1 MKMWLLYSALILVGL
16 VLLAAGVLG
25 VLGRFLP
32 KEHTSSGSI
41 DLDAPQE
48 QVYAL
53 INDIG
58 AFPDWC
64 KDFTRMERLPD
75 QDGKERWRQFM
86 GRNSFTSVN
95 ELMEPPRRVVR
106 RVDDDNKLFG
116 GTWDHV
122 IEPTGPSACRLTIT
136 ERGHVNSDIPRAMM
150 HYIIGEDYT
159 IKKFLKA
166 VKAKTSSTKAG

>member
-1 MKMWLLYSALILVGL
+1 MWFLYAALILVGL

-32 KEHTSSGSI
+32 KVHTSSGSV
-41 DLDAPQE
+41 DLNAPHE
-48 QVYAL
+48 EVYAL

-64 KDFTRMERLPD
+64 KEFTRMERLPD
-75 QDGKERWRQFM
+75 KDGKEQWRQFM

-106 RVDDDNKLFG
+106 VVNDDNNLFC
-116 GTWDHV
+116 GTWNHV
-122 IEPTGPSACRLTIT
+122 IEPTSPSTCRLTIT
-136 ERGHVNSDIPRAMM
+136 EQGQVNSDIPRAMM
-150 HYIIGEDYT
+150 HYIFGEDYT

-166 VKAKTSSTKAG
+166 VKDRTASTGAG

>member
-1 MKMWLLYSALILVGL
+1 MKMWLLYTALILVGL

-32 KEHTSSGSI
+32 KEHTSSGSV
-41 DLDAPQE
+41 DLNAPQE

-58 AFPDWC
+58 AFPTWC
-64 KDFTRMERLPD
+64 KDFTKMERLPD
-75 QDGKERWRQFM
+75 HDGKERWRQFM

-95 ELMEPPRRVVR
+95 EVMEPPRRVVR

-122 IEPTGPSACRLTIT
+122 IEPTGPTTCRLTIT
-136 ERGHVNSDIPRAMM
+136 EKAHVSSDIPRAMM

-166 VKAKTSSTKAG
+166 VKDKTDRASAG

>member
-1 MKMWLLYSALILVGL
+1 MKMWLLYAALILVGL
-16 VLLAAGVLG
+16 LLLAAGTLG

-32 KEHTSSGSI
+32 KEHTSSGSV
-41 DLDAPQE
+41 DLTATQE

-75 QDGKERWRQFM
+75 HVGPDNEKKEQWRQYM

-106 RVDDDNKLFG
+106 RVDDDNRLFG

-122 IEPTGPSACRLTIT
+122 IEPTGPSTCRLTIT
-136 ERGHVNSDIPRAMM
+136 EKGHVNSDIPRAMM

-166 VKAKTSSTKAG
+166 VKAKT